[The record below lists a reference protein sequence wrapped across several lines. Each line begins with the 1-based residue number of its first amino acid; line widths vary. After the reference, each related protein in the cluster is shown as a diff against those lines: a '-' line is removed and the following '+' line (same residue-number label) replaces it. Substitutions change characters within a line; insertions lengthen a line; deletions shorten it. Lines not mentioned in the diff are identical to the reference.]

1 MTKISINTK
10 IKAVEEYANGT
21 ASLTAIRS
29 KYGISKLEFQICVGI
44 YAKFGKQ
51 ALLNPP
57 KVTGDFRLNLVKWK
71 QENLAS
77 ISETC
82 IHFAFRSLGSIFKWE
97 ALYNKQGRKLY

>member
-21 ASLTAIRS
+21 ASLTAIRR

-57 KVTGDFRLNLVKWK
+57 RLFDV
-71 QENLAS
+71 
-77 ISETC
+77 
-82 IHFAFRSLGSIFKWE
+82 
-97 ALYNKQGRKLY
+97 

>member
-10 IKAVEEYANGT
+10 IKDANGT

-57 KVTGDFRLNLVKWK
+57 RLFDV
-71 QENLAS
+71 
-77 ISETC
+77 
-82 IHFAFRSLGSIFKWE
+82 
-97 ALYNKQGRKLY
+97 